1 MGILARFS
9 SRFSEAQSPRPSPS
23 QVTPPSLH
31 HHLQSPTRLASS
43 IDFQEL
49 LAAEPART
57 SPLSARDGNGHLKVT
72 SMIPNPLLK
81 WKKRQRQSS
90 TTASSPAARASNRT
104 ERPSLPPVASQTQ
117 SACQQPSYEKPDQ
130 ILNSPYSYSRPQSSK
145 TGRLLSASPSPPS
158 RVSSLGAMKQRGYSQ
173 VSSSNS
179 PLQNR
184 NLDPNKFNLSH
195 SLSRHPNQNPVIDV
209 DFSVFAS
216 NLESRISRKPDRDHQ
231 QLHSSGSTVDLIDF
245 YLGGDEHT
253 PSSSARHSRAS
264 RDRKHSLPGP

>member
-49 LAAEPART
+49 LAANLLGRARY
-57 SPLSARDGNGHLKVT
+57 LHA
-72 SMIPNPLLK
+72 M
-81 WKKRQRQSS
+81 RQRQSS

-130 ILNSPYSYSRPQSSK
+130 ILN
-145 TGRLLSASPSPPS
+145 T
-158 RVSSLGAMKQRGYSQ
+158 RGYSQ
-173 VSSSNS
+173 VSCSNS

-216 NLESRISRKPDRDHQ
+216 NLERRISRKPDRDHQ

-245 YLGGDEHT
+245 YPWRGRILLVH
-253 PSSSARHSRAS
+253 PPVIPV
-264 RDRKHSLPGP
+264 LPR